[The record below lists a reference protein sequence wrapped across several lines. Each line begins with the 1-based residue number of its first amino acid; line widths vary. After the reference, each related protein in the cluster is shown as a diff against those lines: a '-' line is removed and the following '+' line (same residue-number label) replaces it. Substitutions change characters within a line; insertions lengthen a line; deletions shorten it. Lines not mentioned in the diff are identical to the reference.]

1 MLRGHGLTCIGGFES
16 VVTCFASEEEQV
28 QNHNRIVDNCRLLAE
43 LGGSSLVMGTDG
55 PDQTQECV
63 DPIGEIAGVMGKL

>member
-1 MLRGHGLTCIGGFES
+1 MKLKTLGQCASHGLTNLGAG
-16 VVTCFASEEEQV
+16 
-28 QNHNRIVDNCRLLAE
+28 RIQLLAE